1 MRIFIRGND
10 RGNAVL
16 MALILITILSTLF
29 ISFVPRIRTIKDF
42 ACEYKTQV
50 LHGIEHENMEI
61 KEHYDLN

>member
-1 MRIFIRGND
+1 
-10 RGNAVL
+10 

-29 ISFVPRIRTIKDF
+29 ISFVPRIRAIKDF